1 MLATQTPQTWTRRG
15 PATQTPQTWYKH
27 RLTHQ
32 ILLGQGSRVLYSEPR
47 ERQTGLSKCKIDV
60 GANLSKK
67 NSLNGRTSQ
76 ATLSG

>member
-15 PATQTPQTWYKH
+15 PVTQTPRTWYKH

-32 ILLGQGSRVLYSEPR
+32 ILLGQGSRAPCPEPR
-47 ERQTGLSKCKIDV
+47 ERQTGLSECKIDV
-60 GANLSKK
+60 GANLSRK

-76 ATLSG
+76 VTLSG